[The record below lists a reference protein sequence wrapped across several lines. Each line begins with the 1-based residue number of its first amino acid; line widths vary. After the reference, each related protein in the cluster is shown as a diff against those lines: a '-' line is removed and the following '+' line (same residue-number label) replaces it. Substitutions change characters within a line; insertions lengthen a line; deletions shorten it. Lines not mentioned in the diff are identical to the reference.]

1 MDEKPLTKSELMDA
15 LNSVIP
21 PLATA
26 IGALQKD
33 VKEIKQDINVLKQD
47 INVLKQD
54 VNVLKQDMTDVKKEL
69 AKKPDEDKVRQIVR
83 DELENAFT
91 HDTFK
96 LTPVRYSIKGV

>member
-1 MDEKPLTKSELMDA
+1 MDEKPLTKSELMEA

-26 IGALQKD
+26 IGVLQKD
-33 VKEIKQDINVLKQD
+33 VKEIKQD
-47 INVLKQD
+47 
-54 VNVLKQDMTDVKKEL
+54 MTEVKKEL

-91 HDTFK
+91 RDTFK

>member
-33 VKEIKQDINVLKQD
+33 MAEVKR
-47 INVLKQD
+47 
-54 VNVLKQDMTDVKKEL
+54 EL

-96 LTPVRYSIKGV
+96 LTPVRYSIKGG

>member
-1 MDEKPLTKSELMDA
+1 MDEKPLTKSELMEA

-47 INVLKQD
+47 
-54 VNVLKQDMTDVKKEL
+54 VNVLKQDMTEVKKEL